1 MNLTELH
8 NTLITH
14 RYKGIPG
21 GTAPFALQDIALQG
35 WNLLRQDLPLP
46 LALLKQSALQHN
58 SRWMREFAK
67 ATGISFAPHGK
78 TTMSP
83 QLFQQQLNDGA
94 WGITAATVSQMQI
107 YRDFGCQRILMANQL
122 IGKQAIR
129 YVLDELHRDPAF
141 DFYCLV
147 DSVAGVEMLAQAAAN
162 HALRHPTTMVF
173 PNSSPSPP
181 SAAKRLRG
189 DCPQ

>member
-1 MNLTELH
+1 MNLTELE

-21 GTAPFALQDIALQG
+21 GTTPFTLRDIALHG
-35 WNLLRQDLPLP
+35 WNVLRQDLPLP
-46 LALLKQSALQHN
+46 LALLKQSAHN
-58 SRWMREFAK
+58 SRWMRAFAK

-122 IGKQAIR
+122 IGKQAR
-129 YVLDELHRDPAF
+129 CWF
-141 DFYCLV
+141 T
-147 DSVAGVEMLAQAAAN
+147 
-162 HALRHPTTMVF
+162 HPTLMVF
-173 PNSSPSPP
+173 PLLCDICRHSDCASSSFT
-181 SAAKRLRG
+181 RG
-189 DCPQ
+189 RRSIML